1 MKYIITKTDIYLK
14 GKIHPEGSVID
25 SSKYTEEEIESIKH
39 LLIPV
44 EKSMNVAIT
53 LDNEEE
59 NQVAAE
65 DPKPKRPRNPKNK

>member
-14 GKIHPEGSVID
+14 GKIHPEGSLID
-25 SSKYTEEEIESIKH
+25 SGKYTEEEIESIKH

-53 LDNEEE
+53 IDNEEE

-65 DPKPKRPRNPKNK
+65 EQKPKRPRNPKK

>member
-53 LDNEEE
+53 IDNEEE
-59 NQVAAE
+59 NQEAVEAQ
-65 DPKPKRPRNPKNK
+65 KPKRPKKPKS